1 MTFNSTWWLWKA
13 WVSPLHRLVFPGTST
28 LQTGLAVH
36 LAIRER
42 MVMVIEKVK
51 MVHPGLSYGW
61 HSSSSSSA
69 SQSPPAAHSREAF
82 LPASTFS
89 LPPAGWMLWG
99 GGGWG
104 GGSWWQRWW
113 WWWYYISLIDGD
125 EGGSDVI
132 IFSPELVVGE
142 SPADVVSRSGCPSQF
157 QPEMEIMMKVWK
169 YKI

>member
-1 MTFNSTWWLWKA
+1 MTLKSLSI
-13 WVSPLHRLVFPGTST
+13 SPSPTCFPWNLHTT
-28 LQTGLAVH
+28 NGLGCPSGD
-36 LAIRER
+36 ER

-61 HSSSSSSA
+61 HSSSSASTPSSSSA
-69 SQSPPAAHSREAF
+69 SQSPPPAAHSREAF

-89 LPPAGWMLWG
+89 FPPAGWILWG

-104 GGSWWQRWW
+104 GGGRGGKDDDGDD
-113 WWWYYISLIDGD
+113 IDGN

-157 QPEMEIMMKVWK
+157 QPEMEIMMKVLK
-169 YKI
+169 SKI